1 MANTLHDWSYATP
14 DDRLEAELNAAI
26 VNVSKNKQK
35 DTVVLVRE
43 WTDMD
48 PKAADDF
55 VYGSPNSLTLNGG
68 NDRTT
73 FADPKVDKQAYTG
86 TYQALEHNIIQQPDR
101 AVTVQQ
107 TLALPITSAGNG
119 SSFKVLWLEDDY
131 TQHDV
136 YYYWDNTIAQ
146 YTAASDF
153 WDAGG
158 DIDPGVEV
166 NFGRISFTREGALDF
181 IVETVTRSRVG
192 FGLLKASADTISY
205 ATRYGT
211 AYLQSHRNSTT
222 AELTSAIAG
231 SELTSGTNNTVSAT
245 KLGTDLWNWTINR
258 RPYVN
263 VQNDAS
269 DATYWDGWEIEV
281 VTRVNGRA
289 HDAKIAVEYDGDIGD
304 AEDHIK
310 VTPTS
315 GYELIPGVR
324 GHVTGIRHLNGGV
337 IKEAKRVWQTISP
350 A

>member
-1 MANTLHDWSYATP
+1 MANTLHDWSYATTAG
-14 DDRLEAELNAAI
+14 RLEAELNAAI

-68 NDRTT
+68 VDRTT
-73 FADPKVDKQAYTG
+73 IADPKVDKQAYTG
-86 TYQALEHNIIQQPDR
+86 TYQVLEHNIIQQPDR

-119 SSFKVLWLEDDY
+119 SSFKVLWLEDEY

-158 DIDPGVEV
+158 DTDDGVEV
-166 NFGRISFTREGALDF
+166 NFGRIRFTREGALDF

-192 FGLLKASADTISY
+192 FGLLKASDDTISY
-205 ATRYGT
+205 ATRHGT

-222 AELTSAIAG
+222 EELEDAIAG
-231 SELTSGTNNTVSAT
+231 SDLTAGTSNTVNAT
-245 KLGTDLWNWTINR
+245 KLDNGLWNWTINR
-258 RPYVN
+258 QPYVEG
-263 VQNDAS
+263 QYPLTSEA
-269 DATYWDGWEIEV
+269 YWGDWEIEV
-281 VTRVNGRA
+281 VTRVSGRE
-289 HDAKIAVEYDGDIGD
+289 HDVKIAVDYFGSISG
-304 AEDHIK
+304 AETFLG
-310 VTPTS
+310 VTVTN
-315 GYELIPGVR
+315 YQLIPGVR
-324 GHVTGIRHLNGGV
+324 GHITGIRHLNGGV
-337 IKEAKRVWQTISP
+337 IKEAKRVSMKILP
-350 A
+350 N